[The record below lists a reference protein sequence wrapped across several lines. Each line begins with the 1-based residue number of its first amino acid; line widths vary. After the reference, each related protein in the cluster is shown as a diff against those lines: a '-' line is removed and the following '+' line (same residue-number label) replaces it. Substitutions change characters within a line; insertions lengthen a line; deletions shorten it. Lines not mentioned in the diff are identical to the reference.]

1 MLRAVKIKRENKN
14 IDTYELVS
22 GYIFHEITLVPATFT
37 LLIWLCEADGQTW
50 HFAVCQQLLPKCVEL
65 ALSLLFFF
73 FFWLLV
79 FVLKFVGGFFS
90 MMTCLSFEGL
100 LVLFVGSLAG

>member
-73 FFWLLV
+73 FFG
-79 FVLKFVGGFFS
+79 KS
-90 MMTCLSFEGL
+90 SIITQIREKK
-100 LVLFVGSLAG
+100 

>member
-73 FFWLLV
+73 FFLV
-79 FVLKFVGGFFS
+79 N
-90 MMTCLSFEGL
+90 
-100 LVLFVGSLAG
+100 LAL